1 MQTDGLKGK
10 TWGPS
15 TVHQK
20 ERCHS
25 RQMLLID
32 GNKRWSKSAP
42 NLEKSP
48 IPLSIG
54 GILNAAALNDSGVF
68 IKFYSH

>member
-20 ERCHS
+20 ERYHS
-25 RQMLLID
+25 RQMLLVD

-42 NLEKSP
+42 NLDKSQ
-48 IPLSIG
+48 IPMSLG
-54 GILNAAALNDSGVF
+54 VLNAAALTN
-68 IKFYSH
+68 YC